1 MQKNTN
7 ATNGLGRKRAEG
19 AGSPSIPIEVFDLET
34 STKTFYPS
42 MNETGRALG
51 VASGSIR
58 VARIFLEIHR
68 ILLKV
73 DTF

>member
-1 MQKNTN
+1 
-7 ATNGLGRKRAEG
+7 
-19 AGSPSIPIEVFDLET
+19 
-34 STKTFYPS
+34 